1 MQNFQDIDF
10 NLSFNN
16 FNPDDIQTDE
26 TINAV
31 FVIDVSPSV
40 HAYVKDLNHAFND
53 FVASMQ
59 QSHIADHLLV
69 SVLEFNENVKVRT
82 GFQPILQVPT
92 IQFKPCGSGTALYD
106 ATLQG
111 LKQATDY
118 RSNLE
123 ASGVMT
129 KTLLFVIT
137 DGEDNSSSVRS
148 NAVKNALQDILSK
161 EQNVFSFT
169 TILFGVGNAA
179 RFEKAQQS
187 MGIQHLAKVGTSGAE
202 IKKMIGF
209 ISQSISSAVSGQ
221 NIVF

>member
-1 MQNFQDIDF
+1 MNFQDIDF
-10 NLSFNN
+10 NLNFNN

-31 FVIDVSPSV
+31 FVVDVSPSI
-40 HAYVKDLNHAFND
+40 HGYVNDLNHAFND

-59 QSHIADHLLV
+59 QSHVADHLLV
-69 SVLEFNENVKVRT
+69 SVIEFHNKVSVRT
-82 GFQPILQVPT
+82 GFQPIIQVPN
-92 IQFKPCGSGTALYD
+92 IQFQPGGGGTALYD

-111 LKQATDY
+111 LKQAVDY
-118 RSNLE
+118 RENLE
-123 ASGVMT
+123 ASGVTT

-137 DGEDNSSSVRS
+137 DGADNSSH
-148 NAVKNALQDILSK
+148 NQANKVKAELDKILSQ

-169 TILFGVGNAA
+169 TILFGVGHATAFENAQ
-179 RFEKAQQS
+179 KA

-209 ISQSISSAVSGQ
+209 ISQSISSASSGQ